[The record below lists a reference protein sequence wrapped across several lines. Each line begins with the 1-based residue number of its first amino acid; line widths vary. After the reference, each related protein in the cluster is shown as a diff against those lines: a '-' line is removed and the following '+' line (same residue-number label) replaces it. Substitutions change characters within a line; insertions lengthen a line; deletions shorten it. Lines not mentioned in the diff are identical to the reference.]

1 MDTLT
6 DDTPRRV
13 SPRDLIYLERRTQ
26 LAVAAGV
33 IIFTTL
39 MLFFTLQPSLIFRN
53 NTPTGGDMGAH
64 VYGPAYLRDHLLTSF
79 RLTGWSNDWYSGLP
93 IYQIGRAHV

>member
-26 LAVAAGV
+26 LAIAAGV

-53 NTPTGGDMGAH
+53 K
-64 VYGPAYLRDHLLTSF
+64 
-79 RLTGWSNDWYSGLP
+79 
-93 IYQIGRAHV
+93 IGRAHV